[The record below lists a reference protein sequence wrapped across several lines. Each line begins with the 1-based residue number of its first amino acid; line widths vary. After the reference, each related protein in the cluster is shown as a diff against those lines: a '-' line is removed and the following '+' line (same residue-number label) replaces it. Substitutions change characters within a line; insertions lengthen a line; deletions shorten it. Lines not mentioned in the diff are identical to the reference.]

1 MARKLSVDLELNA
14 KGYTQGINEA
24 KNATAQYTNATVDL
38 KKETEDY
45 LSQFGSLRKQLRSA
59 KEEAFNL
66 AVQFSQL
73 SKTEKDSEIGQQ
85 LAGELQFA
93 IEKAAELED
102 VMSDTNDA
110 IRKAASDTAGLD
122 AFKESLEVGKDLAT
136 AYIGVLGKVTGSEE
150 ALKNVLSSLAI
161 VQGSFNAVIKTTNML
176 QKNSATMIALQ
187 RAGVLSLAQAEKI
200 SAAAANASTI
210 AYKGLGKAMKAIP
223 FIAIAGAILSIGK
236 VIIDYIIGANKA
248 AKESEKLNKE
258 LTGTKKIIN
267 DLSTVYNS
275 SYASSLG
282 KTLSLYKQ
290 LQTSYSKLST
300 QQEKSKWIKENTEK
314 FKELGVSITNVND
327 ADKILIKQSKDVI
340 QSFKLRAE
348 AAAEATRLQDLYVKR
363 IEAETKA
370 RANAGKNN
378 FKAGDKVQTGDVERY
393 GLQEGIDY
401 KQYKDKVGMFYTDA
415 GAMKA
420 MEASAAR
427 NIQKYTQDIDA
438 EINASAE
445 RLAATTEKLN
455 NVLTGSTNNNNN
467 TGGGS
472 STGTKTDITENI
484 LPKANKVNKQI
495 DDWFKAYDKKIA
507 TKTKEASE
515 MNYNVVG
522 PSINILSSPQQI
534 QGAENAIQQAL
545 QVDDIKF
552 DFSALP
558 ESMQEAADEAVQSL
572 NRLSEAMAIAGQ
584 KRAKF
589 LAAGD
594 TKGVK
599 EMDKQLAKLTEDYN
613 KQSKEVDKYTK
624 RSEQIDKLS
633 SAFGS
638 VGNKVGELG
647 GLFSQLGD
655 ATDDA
660 GVKAMGII
668 AEAVATMA
676 LSFARA
682 LKSCGSWYEWLVFG
696 VTGMTQLASMVSQ
709 IKQLTAGGYAEGG
722 IIPGN
727 SFAGDKVMAMVN
739 SGEMILNTHQQKN
752 LFDMLNGITGT
763 GIASSKIELTGKIRG
778 KDLLLVQKNYNTIG
792 SKSGQSI
799 KIN

>member
-45 LSQFGSLRKQLRSA
+45 LSQFGSLRKQLRGA
-59 KEEAFNL
+59 KQEAFNL
-66 AVQFSQL
+66 AAQFSQL
-73 SKTEKDSEIGQQ
+73 SKVEKESEIGQQ

-102 VMSDTNDA
+102 VMSDTQDA
-110 IRKAASDTAGLD
+110 IRNAASDTAGLD
-122 AFKESLEVGKDLAT
+122 AFKESLEVGKDMAT
-136 AYIGVLGKVTGSEE
+136 AYIGVLAKMTGNEE
-150 ALKNVLSSLAI
+150 ALKNALSSLAI
-161 VQGSFNAVIKTTNML
+161 VQGGFNAVIKVTNML

-223 FIAIAGAILSIGK
+223 FIAIAAAVLAIGK
-236 VIIDYIIGANKA
+236 AIVDYATGANKA
-248 AKESEKLNKE
+248 TKEAEKLNKE

-275 SYASSLG
+275 NYASSLG

-340 QSFKLRAE
+340 QAFKLRAE

-455 NVLTGSTNNNNN
+455 NVLTGSTN
-467 TGGGS
+467 TDKGGGS
-472 STGTKTDITENI
+472 KAESKTDIDIDI

-495 DDWFKAYDKKIA
+495 DDWFKDFDKKIA
-507 TKTKEASE
+507 AKTKESAE
-515 MNYNVVG
+515 MNKGVA
-522 PSINILSSPQQI
+522 NIDFITSPQQI
-534 QGAENAIQQAL
+534 QGTENAIQQAL
-545 QVDDIKF
+545 QVDDIEF

-558 ESMQEAADEAVQSL
+558 EAMQEAADEAVQSL
-572 NRLSEAMAIAGQ
+572 DRLAEAMAIAGQ
-584 KRAKF
+584 QRAKF

-594 TKGVK
+594 TKGVE
-599 EMDKQLAKLTEDYN
+599 EMDKQLSKLTEDYN
-613 KQSKEVDKYTK
+613 KQSEEVDKYAT
-624 RSEQIDKLS
+624 RSEEVKNLS
-633 SAFGS
+633 ESFQS
-638 VGNKVGELG
+638 VGDSVGALG
-647 GLFSQLGD
+647 GLFSALGD

-660 GVKAMGII
+660 GMKTMGII
-668 AEAVATMA
+668 AETLATMA
-676 LSFARA
+676 LSFAKA
-682 LKSCGSWYEWLVFG
+682 LKSCTTWYEWVAFG
-696 VTGMTQLASMVSQ
+696 ITGMTQLVSMVSQ

-722 IIPGN
+722 IVPGN

-763 GIASSKIELTGKIRG
+763 GISSSKIELTGKIRG

>member
-45 LSQFGSLRKQLRSA
+45 ISQFGSLRKQLRGA
-59 KEEAFNL
+59 KQEAFNL
-66 AVQFSQL
+66 AAQFSQL
-73 SKTEKDSEIGQQ
+73 SKTEKDSELGQQ

-102 VMSDTNDA
+102 VMSDTQDA
-110 IRKAASDTAGLD
+110 IRNAASDTAGLD
-122 AFKESLEVGKDLAT
+122 AFKESLDVGKDLAT
-136 AYIGVLGKVTGSEE
+136 AYIGVLAKMTGSEE
-150 ALKNVLSSLAI
+150 ALKNALSSLAI
-161 VQGSFNAVIKTTNML
+161 VQGSFNAVIKATNML

-187 RAGVLSLAQAEKI
+187 RAGVLSLAQAEKV
-200 SAAAANASTI
+200 SAAAANASNI

-223 FIAIAGAILSIGK
+223 FIAIAATVLAIGK
-236 VIIDYIIGANKA
+236 AIVDYATGANKA
-248 AKESEKLNKE
+248 TKEAEKLNKE

-267 DLSTVYNS
+267 DLSTAYNS
-275 SYASSLG
+275 NYASSLG

-290 LQTSYSKLST
+290 LQTSYSKLSN

-340 QSFKLRAE
+340 QAFKLRAE

-370 RANAGKNN
+370 RANASKNN

-455 NVLTGSTNNNNN
+455 NVLTGSTNTN
-467 TGGGS
+467 TGRGS
-472 STGTKTDITENI
+472 STVTKKDITENI

-507 TKTKEASE
+507 AKTKEASE

-522 PSINILSSPQQI
+522 PSINILNSPQQI
-534 QGAENAIQQAL
+534 QGTENAIQQAL
-545 QVDDIKF
+545 QVDDVEY

-558 ESMQEAADEAVQSL
+558 EAMQEAADEAIQSL
-572 NRLSEAMAIAGQ
+572 DRLAEAMAIAGQ
-584 KRAKF
+584 QRAKF

-594 TKGVK
+594 TKGVE
-599 EMDKQLAKLTEDYN
+599 EMDKQLETLTEDYN
-613 KQSKEVDKYTK
+613 KQSEEVDKYSK
-624 RSEQIDKLS
+624 RSEKIGKLT
-633 SAFGS
+633 SAFGD

-647 GLFSQLGD
+647 SLFSQLGD

-660 GVKAMGII
+660 GVKTMSII
-668 AEAVATMA
+668 AQAVATMA
-676 LSFARA
+676 LSFANA
-682 LKSCGSWYEWLVFG
+682 LKNCGSWYEWLVFG
-696 VTGMTQLASMVSQ
+696 VTGMVQLASMVSQ

-752 LFDMLNGITGT
+752 LFDMLNGITGSAIT
-763 GIASSKIELTGKIRG
+763 STKFEFEGRIRG
-778 KDLLLVQKNYNTIG
+778 KDMLLTQKHYNSIAA
-792 SKSGQSI
+792 KSGQSI

>member
-45 LSQFGSLRKQLRSA
+45 LSQFGSLRKQLRGA
-59 KEEAFNL
+59 KQEAFNL
-66 AVQFSQL
+66 AAQFSQL
-73 SKTEKDSEIGQQ
+73 SAAEKDSELGQQ

-110 IRKAASDTAGLD
+110 IRNAASDTAGLD
-122 AFKESLEVGKDLAT
+122 AFRESLDVGKDLAT
-136 AYIGVLGKVTGSEE
+136 AYIGVLAKMTGSEE
-150 ALKNVLSSLAI
+150 ALKNALSSLAI
-161 VQGSFNAVIKTTNML
+161 VQGSFNALTKATNML

-187 RAGVLSLAQAEKI
+187 RAGVLSLAQAEKV

-236 VIIDYIIGANKA
+236 VIVDYATGANKA
-248 AKESEKLNKE
+248 TKEAEKLNKE

-267 DLSTVYNS
+267 DLSTAYNS
-275 SYASSLG
+275 NYASSLG

-290 LQTSYSKLST
+290 LQTSYSKLTT

-340 QSFKLRAE
+340 QAFKLRAE

-370 RANAGKNN
+370 RANASKNN

-401 KQYKDKVGMFYTDA
+401 TQYKDKIGMFYTDA

-455 NVLTGSTNNNNN
+455 NVLTGSTNNN
-467 TGGGS
+467 TGVGS
-472 STGTKTDITENI
+472 KTKSKTDIDI

-507 TKTKEASE
+507 AKTKESSE

-522 PSINILSSPQQI
+522 PSINILNSPQDI
-534 QGAENAIQQAL
+534 QSTENAIQQAL
-545 QVDDIKF
+545 QVDDIEF

-558 ESMQEAADEAVQSL
+558 EAMQKAADEAAQKL
-572 NRLSEAMAIAGQ
+572 DRLSEAMAIAGQ
-584 KRAKF
+584 QRAKF

-594 TKGVK
+594 TKGVE
-599 EMDKQLAKLTEDYN
+599 EMDKQLKKLTEDYN
-613 KQSKEVDKYTK
+613 EQSEKVDEYAK
-624 RSEQIDKLS
+624 RSEKIGKFTD
-633 SAFGS
+633 AFGS
-638 VGNKVGELG
+638 VGDKVGQLG
-647 GLFSQLGD
+647 SLFSQLGD

-660 GVKAMGII
+660 GIKAMGII

-676 LSFARA
+676 LSFAKA
-682 LKSCGSWYEWLVFG
+682 LKSCGSWYEWLIFG

-722 IIPGN
+722 IVPGN
-727 SFAGDKVMAMVN
+727 SFNGDKVMAMVN

-763 GIASSKIELTGKIRG
+763 GIASSKIELTGRIRG
-778 KDLLLVQKNYNTIG
+778 KDLLLAQKNYNTIG
-792 SKSGQSI
+792 AKSGQSI

>member
-45 LSQFGSLRKQLRSA
+45 LSQFGSLRKQLRGA
-59 KEEAFNL
+59 KQEAFNL
-66 AVQFSQL
+66 AAQFSQL
-73 SKTEKDSEIGQQ
+73 SKTEKDSELGQQ

-102 VMSDTNDA
+102 VMSDTQDA
-110 IRKAASDTAGLD
+110 IRNAASDTAGLD

-136 AYIGVLGKVTGSEE
+136 AYIGVLAKMTGNEE
-150 ALKNVLSSLAI
+150 ALKNALSSLAI

-200 SAAAANASTI
+200 SAAAANASSI

-223 FIAIAGAILSIGK
+223 FIAIAATVLAIGK
-236 VIIDYIIGANKA
+236 AIVDYATGANKA
-248 AKESEKLNKE
+248 TKEAEKLNKE

-267 DLSTVYNS
+267 DLSTAYNS
-275 SYASSLG
+275 NYASSLG

-340 QSFKLRAE
+340 QAFKLRAE

-370 RANAGKNN
+370 RANASKNN

-455 NVLTGSTNNNNN
+455 NVLTGSTNTNA
-467 TGGGS
+467 GGKS
-472 STGTKTDITENI
+472 SGTKKDITENI

-522 PSINILSSPQQI
+522 PSINILNSPQQI
-534 QGAENAIQQAL
+534 QGTENAIQQAL

-558 ESMQEAADEAVQSL
+558 EAMQEAADEAVQSL
-572 NRLSEAMAIAGQ
+572 DRLAEAMAIAGQ
-584 KRAKF
+584 QRAKF

-594 TKGVK
+594 TKGVE
-599 EMDKQLAKLTEDYN
+599 EMDKQLETLTEDYN
-613 KQSKEVDKYTK
+613 KQSEEVDKYVK
-624 RSEQIDKLS
+624 RSEEVKNLS
-633 SAFGS
+633 DSFQS
-638 VGNKVGELG
+638 VGDSVGALG
-647 GLFSQLGD
+647 GLFSALGD

-660 GVKAMGII
+660 GMKTMGII
-668 AEAVATMA
+668 AETLATMA
-676 LSFARA
+676 LSFAKA
-682 LKSCGSWYEWLVFG
+682 LKSCTTWYEWVAFG
-696 VTGMTQLASMVSQ
+696 ITGMTQLVSMVSQ

-722 IIPGN
+722 IVPGN
-727 SFAGDKVMAMVN
+727 NFAGDKVMAMVN

-752 LFDMLNGITGT
+752 LFDMLNGITGA
-763 GIASSKIELTGKIRG
+763 GISSSKVELTGKIRG

-792 SKSGQSI
+792 AKSGQSI

>member
-45 LSQFGSLRKQLRSA
+45 LSQFGSLRKQLRA
-59 KEEAFNL
+59 AETEAFNL

-93 IEKAAELED
+93 IEKAAELKD
-102 VMSDTNDA
+102 VMSDTRDA
-110 IRKAASDTAGLD
+110 IRNAASDTAGLD

-136 AYIGVLGKVTGSEE
+136 AYIGVLAKMTGNEE
-150 ALKNVLSSLAI
+150 ALKNALSSLAI

-187 RAGVLSLAQAEKI
+187 RAGVLSLAQAEKV

-223 FIAIAGAILSIGK
+223 FIAIAAAVLAIGK
-236 VIIDYIIGANKA
+236 AIVDYATGANKA
-248 AKESEKLNKE
+248 TKEAEKLNKE

-267 DLSTVYNS
+267 DLSTAYNS
-275 SYASSLG
+275 NYASSLG

-290 LQTSYSKLST
+290 LQTSYSKLSN
-300 QQEKSKWIKENTEK
+300 QQEKSKWIKENTAK

-340 QSFKLRAE
+340 QAFKLRAE

-370 RANAGKNN
+370 RANASKNN

-455 NVLTGSTNNNNN
+455 NVLTGTETNNKGIELK
-467 TGGGS
+467 TES
-472 STGTKTDITENI
+472 KTDITENI

-495 DDWFKAYDKKIA
+495 DDWFKAYDKKIEA
-507 TKTKEASE
+507 KTKEASE

-522 PSINILSSPQQI
+522 PSINILNSPQDI
-534 QGAENAIQQAL
+534 QGTENAIQQAL
-545 QVDDIKF
+545 QVDDVKF

-558 ESMQEAADEAVQSL
+558 EAMQEAADEAVQSL
-572 NRLSEAMAIAGQ
+572 DRLAEAMAIAGQ
-584 KRAKF
+584 QRAKF

-599 EMDKQLAKLTEDYN
+599 EMDKQLETLTEDYN
-613 KQSKEVDKYTK
+613 KQSEEVDNYAK
-624 RSEQIDKLS
+624 RSEKIGKLT

-647 GLFSQLGD
+647 SLFSQLGD

-660 GVKAMGII
+660 GVKTMGII

-676 LSFARA
+676 LSFANA
-682 LKSCGSWYEWLVFG
+682 LKSCGSWYEWVVFG
-696 VTGMTQLASMVSQ
+696 VTGMVQLASMVSQ

-763 GIASSKIELTGKIRG
+763 GISSSKIELTGKIRG

>member
-45 LSQFGSLRKQLRSA
+45 LSQFGSLRKQLRGA
-59 KEEAFNL
+59 KQEAFNL

-102 VMSDTNDA
+102 VMSDTQDA
-110 IRKAASDTAGLD
+110 IRNAASDTAGLD

-136 AYIGVLGKVTGSEE
+136 AYIGVLGKLTGSEE
-150 ALKNVLSSLAI
+150 ALKNALSSLAI
-161 VQGSFNAVIKTTNML
+161 VQGSFNAVIKTTSML

-236 VIIDYIIGANKA
+236 VIIDYVIGANKA
-248 AKESEKLNKE
+248 TKESEKLNKE

-290 LQTSYSKLST
+290 LQTSYSKLSN

-370 RANAGKNN
+370 RANASKNN

-455 NVLTGSTNNNNN
+455 NVLTGSTNTN

-472 STGTKTDITENI
+472 STGSKTDITENI

-495 DDWFKAYDKKIA
+495 DDWFKAYDKKIEA
-507 TKTKEASE
+507 KTKEASQ

-522 PSINILSSPQQI
+522 PSINFLTSQQDI
-534 QGAENAIQQAL
+534 QSTENAIQQAL
-545 QVDDIKF
+545 QVDDIEF
-552 DFSALP
+552 DFSSLP
-558 ESMQEAADEAVQSL
+558 EAMQEAADEAVQSL
-572 NRLSEAMAIAGQ
+572 DRLSEAMAIAGQ
-584 KRAKF
+584 QRAKF

-594 TKGVK
+594 TKGVE
-599 EMDKQLAKLTEDYN
+599 EMDKQLETLTEDYN
-613 KQSKEVDKYTK
+613 KQSEEVGKYVK
-624 RSEQIDKLS
+624 RSEEVKNLS
-633 SAFGS
+633 DSFQS
-638 VGNKVGELG
+638 VGDSVGALG
-647 GLFSQLGD
+647 GLFSALGD

-660 GVKAMGII
+660 GMKTMGII
-668 AEAVATMA
+668 AETLATMA
-676 LSFARA
+676 LSFAKA
-682 LKSCGSWYEWLVFG
+682 LKSCTTWYEWVAFG
-696 VTGMTQLASMVSQ
+696 ITGMTQLVSMVSQ

-722 IIPGN
+722 IVPGN

-763 GIASSKIELTGKIRG
+763 GISSSKIELTGKIRG

>member
-45 LSQFGSLRKQLRSA
+45 LSQFGSLRKQLRGA
-59 KEEAFNL
+59 KQEAYNL

-73 SKTEKDSEIGQQ
+73 SASEKDSEIGQQ
-85 LAGELQFA
+85 IAGELQFA

-102 VMSDTNDA
+102 VMLDTNDA
-110 IRKAASDTAGLD
+110 IKNAASDTAGLD
-122 AFKESLEVGKDLAT
+122 AFKESLDVGKELAT
-136 AYIGVLGKVTGSEE
+136 AYIGVLGKLTGSEE
-150 ALKNVLSSLAI
+150 ALKNAVSSLAI
-161 VQGSFNAVIKTTNML
+161 VQGSFNAVIKITNML

-187 RAGVLSLAQAEKI
+187 RAGVLSLAQAEKV

-210 AYKGLGKAMKAIP
+210 AYKGLGKAMKSIP
-223 FIAIAGAILSIGK
+223 FIAIAAAVLAIGK
-236 VIIDYIIGANKA
+236 AIVDYATGANKA
-248 AKESEKLNKE
+248 TKEAEKLNKE

-267 DLSTVYNS
+267 DLSTAYNS
-275 SYASSLG
+275 NYASSLG

-290 LQTSYSKLST
+290 LQTSYSKLTT
-300 QQEKSKWIKENTEK
+300 QQEKSKWIKENTKK
-314 FKELGVSITNVND
+314 FNELGVSITNVND

-340 QSFKLRAE
+340 QAFKLRAE

-370 RANAGKNN
+370 RANASKNN

-420 MEASAAR
+420 MEVSAAR

-445 RLAATTEKLN
+445 RLASTTEKLN
-455 NVLTGSTNNNNN
+455 NVLTGTTN
-467 TGGGS
+467 TDKGGGS
-472 STGTKTDITENI
+472 SNTSKTDITENF

-495 DDWFKAYDKKIA
+495 DDWFKAYDKKIEA
-507 TKTKEASE
+507 KTKESSE

-522 PSINILSSPQQI
+522 PSINILNSPQQI

-545 QVDDIKF
+545 QVDDIEF

-558 ESMQEAADEAVQSL
+558 EAMQEAAEEAAQKL
-572 NRLSEAMAIAGQ
+572 DRLSEAMAIAGQ
-584 KRAKF
+584 QRAKF

-594 TKGVK
+594 TKGV
-599 EMDKQLAKLTEDYN
+599 EAMDKQLQTLTEDYTE
-613 KQSKEVDKYTK
+613 QSKKVDEYSK
-624 RSEQIDKLS
+624 RSEKIGKLT
-633 SAFGS
+633 SAFSS

-647 GLFSQLGD
+647 SLFSQLGD

-660 GVKAMGII
+660 GIKTMGII
-668 AEAVATMA
+668 AQAVATMA
-676 LSFARA
+676 LSFAKA
-682 LKSCGSWYEWLVFG
+682 LDSCGSWYEWLVFG
-696 VTGMTQLASMVSQ
+696 VTGMVQLASMVSQ

-763 GIASSKIELTGKIRG
+763 GIAASKIELTGRIRG
-778 KDLLLVQKNYNTIG
+778 KDLLLAQKNYNTIG
-792 SKSGQSI
+792 AKSGQSI
-799 KIN
+799 KIS

>member
-45 LSQFGSLRKQLRSA
+45 LSQFGSLRKQFRSA
-59 KEEAFNL
+59 KQEAYNL

-73 SKTEKDSEIGQQ
+73 SKTEKDSELGQQ

-110 IRKAASDTAGLD
+110 IRNAASDTAGLD
-122 AFKESLEVGKDLAT
+122 AFKESLDVGKDIAT
-136 AYIGVLGKVTGSEE
+136 AYIGVLAKMTGNED
-150 ALKNVLSSLAI
+150 ALKSAVSSLAI
-161 VQGSFNAVIKTTNML
+161 VQGGFNAVIKTTNML

-187 RAGVLSLAQAEKI
+187 RAGVLSLAQAHKVSE
-200 SAAAANASTI
+200 AAAKASTI
-210 AYKGLGKAMKAIP
+210 AMKGLGAAMKTVPYLALAAGIAALGV
-223 FIAIAGAILSIGK
+223 AIAKYITKTDKASEAAKKLKKDMHDASVQGAKDAQSDITKLNLLYRATQNVNLKMNDRVKAVKEIQRLYPAYFGNLTQEQILAGKASDAYKKLRDDILACAQARAYEKKIGDLAEQN
-236 VIIDYIIGANKA
+236 IDLDDQIKKQEELVKLTKKQAEDAKSAENGQVYGTAGVNMSAMNASRAVSAYEKEKKKLEELNKQKAANIKQQEEYATAIDKLTPAVNRIGENNNKSGGSKTEA
-248 AKESEKLNKE
+248 KTDIDLLPKENKLDRQLDVWFKEFNKKISTKAKES
-258 LTGTKKIIN
+258 
-267 DLSTVYNS
+267 
-275 SYASSLG
+275 A
-282 KTLSLYKQ
+282 
-290 LQTSYSKLST
+290 
-300 QQEKSKWIKENTEK
+300 
-314 FKELGVSITNVND
+314 
-327 ADKILIKQSKDVI
+327 
-340 QSFKLRAE
+340 
-348 AAAEATRLQDLYVKR
+348 
-363 IEAETKA
+363 
-370 RANAGKNN
+370 
-378 FKAGDKVQTGDVERY
+378 
-393 GLQEGIDY
+393 
-401 KQYKDKVGMFYTDA
+401 
-415 GAMKA
+415 
-420 MEASAAR
+420 
-427 NIQKYTQDIDA
+427 
-438 EINASAE
+438 
-445 RLAATTEKLN
+445 
-455 NVLTGSTNNNNN
+455 
-467 TGGGS
+467 
-472 STGTKTDITENI
+472 
-484 LPKANKVNKQI
+484 
-495 DDWFKAYDKKIA
+495 
-507 TKTKEASE
+507 E
-515 MNYNVVG
+515 MNKGVA
-522 PSINILSSPQQI
+522 NIDILNSPQKI

-545 QVDDIKF
+545 QVDDIEF

-558 ESMQEAADEAVQSL
+558 EAMQEAAEKAAQKLD
-572 NRLSEAMAIAGQ
+572 RLSEAMAIAGQ
-584 KRAKF
+584 QRAKF
-589 LAAGD
+589 MAAGD
-594 TKGVK
+594 TKGVE
-599 EMDKQLAKLTEDYN
+599 EMDKQLSTLTEDYN
-613 KQSKEVDKYTK
+613 KQSEVVDNYAK
-624 RSEQIDKLS
+624 RSEKIGKLS

-647 GLFSQLGD
+647 SLFSQLGD

-676 LSFARA
+676 LSFAKA
-682 LKSCGSWYEWLVFG
+682 LKSCGSWYEWMVFG
-696 VTGMTQLASMVSQ
+696 ITGMTQLASMVSQ

-763 GIASSKIELTGKIRG
+763 GISSSKIELTGKIRG

>member
-45 LSQFGSLRKQLRSA
+45 LSQFGSLRKQLRGA
-59 KEEAFNL
+59 KAEALNL

-73 SKTEKDSEIGQQ
+73 SKTEKESEIGQQ
-85 LAGELQFA
+85 LADELQFA
-93 IEKAAELED
+93 IEKAAELQD
-102 VMSDTNDA
+102 VMSDTQDA
-110 IRKAASDTAGLD
+110 IKNAASDTAGLD

-150 ALKNVLSSLAI
+150 ALKNALSSLAI
-161 VQGSFNAVIKTTNML
+161 VQGTFNAVIKTTSML

-236 VIIDYIIGANKA
+236 VIIDYVIGANKA
-248 AKESEKLNKE
+248 TKESEKLNKE

-300 QQEKSKWIKENTEK
+300 QQEKSKWIKENTDK

-370 RANAGKNN
+370 RANASKNN

-445 RLAATTEKLN
+445 RLAETTEKLN
-455 NVLTGSTNNNNN
+455 NVLTGSTNNN
-467 TGGGS
+467 TGGRS

-495 DDWFKAYDKKIA
+495 DDWFKAYDKKIS

-522 PSINILSSPQQI
+522 PSINILNSPQDI

-545 QVDDIKF
+545 QVDDIEF

-558 ESMQEAADEAVQSL
+558 EAMQEAADEAVQSL
-572 NRLSEAMAIAGQ
+572 DRLSEAMAIAGQ
-584 KRAKF
+584 QRAKF

-594 TKGVK
+594 TKGVE
-599 EMDKQLAKLTEDYN
+599 EMDKQLATLTEDYN
-613 KQSKEVDKYTK
+613 KQSEEVGKYVK
-624 RSEQIDKLS
+624 RSEEVKNLS
-633 SAFGS
+633 DSFQS
-638 VGNKVGELG
+638 VGDSVGALG
-647 GLFSQLGD
+647 GLFSALGD

-660 GVKAMGII
+660 GMKTMGII
-668 AEAVATMA
+668 AETLATMA
-676 LSFARA
+676 LSFAKA
-682 LKSCGSWYEWLVFG
+682 LKSCTTWYEWVAFG
-696 VTGMTQLASMVSQ
+696 ITGMTQLVSMVSQ

-722 IIPGN
+722 IVPGN

-763 GIASSKIELTGKIRG
+763 GISSSKIELTGKIRG

>member
-45 LSQFGSLRKQLRSA
+45 LSQFGSLRKQLRGA
-59 KEEAFNL
+59 KAEALNL

-73 SKTEKDSEIGQQ
+73 SKTEKESEIGQQ
-85 LAGELQFA
+85 MADELQFA
-93 IEKAAELED
+93 IEKAAELQD

-110 IRKAASDTAGLD
+110 IKNAASDTAGLD
-122 AFKESLEVGKDLAT
+122 AFKESLEVGKDMAT
-136 AYIGVLGKVTGSEE
+136 AYIGVLAKMTGNEE
-150 ALKNVLSSLAI
+150 ALKNALSSLAI

-200 SAAAANASTI
+200 SAAAANASTY

-223 FIAIAGAILSIGK
+223 FIAIAAAVLAIGK
-236 VIIDYIIGANKA
+236 AIVDYATGANKA
-248 AKESEKLNKE
+248 TKEAEKLNKE

-267 DLSTVYNS
+267 DLSNTYNS
-275 SYASSLG
+275 NYASSLG

-290 LQTSYSKLST
+290 LQTSYSKLSN
-300 QQEKSKWIKENTEK
+300 QQEKSKWIKENTDK

-340 QSFKLRAE
+340 QAFKLRAE

-370 RANAGKNN
+370 RANASKNN

-401 KQYKDKVGMFYTDA
+401 TQYKDKVGMFYTDA

-455 NVLTGSTNNNNN
+455 NVLTGSTNTN

-472 STGTKTDITENI
+472 KTESKTDITENI
-484 LPKANKVNKQI
+484 FPKANKVNKQI

-507 TKTKEASE
+507 AKTKEASE

-522 PSINILSSPQQI
+522 PSINILNSPQDI
-534 QGAENAIQQAL
+534 QGTENAIQQAL
-545 QVDDIKF
+545 QVDDIEF

-558 ESMQEAADEAVQSL
+558 EAMQEAADEAVQSL
-572 NRLSEAMAIAGQ
+572 DRLTEAMAIAGQ
-584 KRAKF
+584 QRAKF
-589 LAAGD
+589 MAAGD
-594 TKGVK
+594 TKGVE
-599 EMDKQLAKLTEDYN
+599 EMDKQLATLTEDYN
-613 KQSKEVDKYTK
+613 KQSEEVGKYVK
-624 RSEQIDKLS
+624 RSEEVKNLS
-633 SAFGS
+633 DSFQS
-638 VGNKVGELG
+638 VGDSVGALG
-647 GLFSQLGD
+647 GLFSALGD

-660 GVKAMGII
+660 GMKTMGII
-668 AEAVATMA
+668 AETLATMA
-676 LSFARA
+676 LSFAKA
-682 LKSCGSWYEWLVFG
+682 LKSCTTWYEWVAFG
-696 VTGMTQLASMVSQ
+696 ITGMTQLVSMVSQ

-739 SGEMILNTHQQKN
+739 SGEMVLNTHQQKN

-763 GIASSKIELTGKIRG
+763 GISSSKIELTGKIRG

-792 SKSGQSI
+792 AKSGQSI

>member
-45 LSQFGSLRKQLRSA
+45 LSQFGSLRKQLRGA
-59 KEEAFNL
+59 KQEAFNL
-66 AVQFSQL
+66 AAQFAQL

-102 VMSDTNDA
+102 VMSDTQDA
-110 IRKAASDTAGLD
+110 IRNAASDTAGLD

-136 AYIGVLGKVTGSEE
+136 AYIGVLGKLTGSEE
-150 ALKNVLSSLAI
+150 ALKNALSSLAI
-161 VQGSFNAVIKTTNML
+161 VQGSFNAVIKTTSML

-236 VIIDYIIGANKA
+236 VIIDYVIGANKA

-267 DLSTVYNS
+267 DLSTAYNS
-275 SYASSLG
+275 NYASSLG

-290 LQTSYSKLST
+290 LQTSYSKLSN

-370 RANAGKNN
+370 RANASKNN

-401 KQYKDKVGMFYTDA
+401 KQYNDKVGMFYTDA

-455 NVLTGSTNNNNN
+455 NVLTGSTNNN

-472 STGTKTDITENI
+472 STGSKTDITENI

-522 PSINILSSPQQI
+522 PSINILNSPQDI

-545 QVDDIKF
+545 QVDDIEF

-558 ESMQEAADEAVQSL
+558 EAMQEAADEAVQSL
-572 NRLSEAMAIAGQ
+572 DRLSEAMAIAGQ
-584 KRAKF
+584 QRAKF

-594 TKGVK
+594 TKGVE
-599 EMDKQLAKLTEDYN
+599 EMDKQLETLTEDYN
-613 KQSKEVDKYTK
+613 KQSEEVGKYVK
-624 RSEQIDKLS
+624 RSEEVKNLS
-633 SAFGS
+633 DSFQS
-638 VGNKVGELG
+638 VGDSVGALG
-647 GLFSQLGD
+647 GLFSALGD

-660 GVKAMGII
+660 GMKTMGII
-668 AEAVATMA
+668 AETLATMA
-676 LSFARA
+676 LSFAKA
-682 LKSCGSWYEWLVFG
+682 LKSCTTWYEWVAFG
-696 VTGMTQLASMVSQ
+696 ITGMTQLVSMVSQ

-722 IIPGN
+722 IVPGN

-763 GIASSKIELTGKIRG
+763 GISSSKIELTGKIRG

>member
-45 LSQFGSLRKQLRSA
+45 LSQFGSLRKQLRGA
-59 KEEAFNL
+59 KQEAFNL
-66 AVQFSQL
+66 AAQFSQL
-73 SKTEKDSEIGQQ
+73 SAVEKDSELGQQ

-102 VMSDTNDA
+102 VMSDTQDA
-110 IRKAASDTAGLD
+110 IRNAASDTAGLD

-136 AYIGVLGKVTGSEE
+136 AYIGVLAKMTGNEE
-150 ALKNVLSSLAI
+150 ALKNALSSLAI

-223 FIAIAGAILSIGK
+223 FIAIAAAVLAIGK
-236 VIIDYIIGANKA
+236 VIVDYATGASKA
-248 AKESEKLNKE
+248 TKEAEKLNKE

-267 DLSTVYNS
+267 DLSTAYNS
-275 SYASSLG
+275 NYASSLG

-340 QSFKLRAE
+340 QAFKLRAE

-370 RANAGKNN
+370 RANASKNN

-401 KQYKDKVGMFYTDA
+401 TQYKDKVGMFYTDA

-455 NVLTGSTNNNNN
+455 NVLTGSTNNN

-472 STGTKTDITENI
+472 SGTKKDITENI

-507 TKTKEASE
+507 TKTKEVSE

-522 PSINILSSPQQI
+522 PSINFLTSPQQI
-534 QGAENAIQQAL
+534 QGTENAIQKAL

-558 ESMQEAADEAVQSL
+558 EAMQEAADEAVKSL
-572 NRLSEAMAIAGQ
+572 DRLAEAMAIAGQ
-584 KRAKF
+584 QRAKF

-594 TKGVK
+594 TKGVE

-613 KQSKEVDKYTK
+613 KQSEDVDKYAK
-624 RSEQIDKLS
+624 RSEKIGKLT
-633 SAFGS
+633 SAFGD

-647 GLFSQLGD
+647 SLFSQLGD

-660 GVKAMGII
+660 GVKTMGII
-668 AEAVATMA
+668 AQAVATMA
-676 LSFARA
+676 LSFANA
-682 LKSCGSWYEWLVFG
+682 LKNCGSWYEWLVFG
-696 VTGMTQLASMVSQ
+696 VTGMVQLASMVSQ

-763 GIASSKIELTGKIRG
+763 GITSSKIELTGKIRG

-792 SKSGQSI
+792 AKSGQSI

>member
-45 LSQFGSLRKQLRSA
+45 LSQFGSLRKQLRGA
-59 KEEAFNL
+59 KQEAFNL
-66 AVQFSQL
+66 AAQFAQL

-102 VMSDTNDA
+102 VMSDTQDA
-110 IRKAASDTAGLD
+110 IKNAASDTAGLD

-136 AYIGVLGKVTGSEE
+136 AYIGVLGKLTGSEE
-150 ALKNVLSSLAI
+150 ALKNALSSLAI
-161 VQGSFNAVIKTTNML
+161 VQGSFNAVIKTTSML

-236 VIIDYIIGANKA
+236 VIIDYVIGANKA

-267 DLSTVYNS
+267 DLSTAYNS

-300 QQEKSKWIKENTEK
+300 QQEKSKWIKENTQK

-370 RANAGKNN
+370 RANASKNN

-455 NVLTGSTNNNNN
+455 NVLTGSTNNN

-472 STGTKTDITENI
+472 SESKTDITENI

-522 PSINILSSPQQI
+522 PSINILNSPQDI

-545 QVDDIKF
+545 QVDDVKF

-558 ESMQEAADEAVQSL
+558 EAMQEAADEAVQSL
-572 NRLSEAMAIAGQ
+572 DRLSEAMAIAGQ
-584 KRAKF
+584 QRAKF

-594 TKGVK
+594 TKGVE

-613 KQSKEVDKYTK
+613 KQSKEVDKYSK
-624 RSEQIDKLS
+624 SSEKIGKLT

-647 GLFSQLGD
+647 SLFSQLGD

-660 GVKAMGII
+660 GVKTMGII
-668 AEAVATMA
+668 AQAVATMA
-676 LSFARA
+676 LSFANA
-682 LKSCGSWYEWLVFG
+682 LKNCGSWYEWLVFG
-696 VTGMTQLASMVSQ
+696 VTGMVQLASMVSQ
-709 IKQLTAGGYAEGG
+709 IKQLTAGGYAECG

-727 SFAGDKVMAMVN
+727 SVQGDKVMAMVN

-752 LFDMLNGITGT
+752 LFDMLNSITGT
-763 GIASSKIELTGKIRG
+763 GIAATNIELTGKIRG

>member
-45 LSQFGSLRKQLRSA
+45 LSQFGSLRKQLRGA
-59 KEEAFNL
+59 KQEAFNL
-66 AVQFSQL
+66 AAQFSQL
-73 SKTEKDSEIGQQ
+73 SKVEKESEIGQQ

-102 VMSDTNDA
+102 VMSDTQDA
-110 IRKAASDTAGLD
+110 IRNAASDTAGLD
-122 AFKESLEVGKDLAT
+122 AFRESLDVGKDIAT
-136 AYIGVLGKVTGSEE
+136 AYIGVLAKMTGSEE
-150 ALKNVLSSLAI
+150 ALKNALSSLAI
-161 VQGSFNAVIKTTNML
+161 VQGSFNALTKATNML

-187 RAGVLSLAQAEKI
+187 RAGVLSLAQAEKV

-223 FIAIAGAILSIGK
+223 FIAIAATVLAIGK
-236 VIIDYIIGANKA
+236 AIVDYATGANKA
-248 AKESEKLNKE
+248 TKEAEKLNKE

-267 DLSTVYNS
+267 DLSTAYNS
-275 SYASSLG
+275 NYASSLG

-340 QSFKLRAE
+340 QAFKLRAE

-370 RANAGKNN
+370 RANASKNN
-378 FKAGDKVQTGDVERY
+378 FKAGDKVQQGDVERY

-401 KQYKDKVGMFYTDA
+401 TQYNDKVGMFYTDA

-455 NVLTGSTNNNNN
+455 NVLTGSTNNN

-472 STGTKTDITENI
+472 SGTKKDITENI

-507 TKTKEASE
+507 AKTKETSE

-522 PSINILSSPQQI
+522 PSINILNSPQDI
-534 QGAENAIQQAL
+534 QGTENAIQQAL

-558 ESMQEAADEAVQSL
+558 EAMQEAADEAVQSL
-572 NRLSEAMAIAGQ
+572 DRLAEAMAIAGQ
-584 KRAKF
+584 QRAKF
-589 LAAGD
+589 MAAGD
-594 TKGVK
+594 TKGVE
-599 EMDKQLAKLTEDYN
+599 EMDKQLATLTEDYN
-613 KQSKEVDKYTK
+613 KQSEEVDNYAK
-624 RSEQIDKLS
+624 RSEKIGKLT
-633 SAFGS
+633 SAFGD

-647 GLFSQLGD
+647 SLFSQLGD

-660 GVKAMGII
+660 GVKTMSII
-668 AEAVATMA
+668 AQAVATMA
-676 LSFARA
+676 LSFANA
-682 LKSCGSWYEWLVFG
+682 LKNCGSWYEWLVFG
-696 VTGMTQLASMVSQ
+696 VTGMVQLASMVSQ

-763 GIASSKIELTGKIRG
+763 GISSSKVELTGKIRG

-792 SKSGQSI
+792 AKSGQSI

>member
-45 LSQFGSLRKQLRSA
+45 LSQFGSLRKQLRGA
-59 KEEAFNL
+59 KQEAFNL

-102 VMSDTNDA
+102 VMSDTQDA
-110 IRKAASDTAGLD
+110 IRNAASDTAGLD

-136 AYIGVLGKVTGSEE
+136 AYIGVLAKMTGNEE
-150 ALKNVLSSLAI
+150 ALKNALSSLAI

-187 RAGVLSLAQAEKI
+187 RAGVLSLAQAEKV
-200 SAAAANASTI
+200 SAVAANASTI
-210 AYKGLGKAMKAIP
+210 AYKGLGKAMKAVP
-223 FIAIAGAILSIGK
+223 FIAIAATVLAIGK
-236 VIIDYIIGANKA
+236 AIVDYATGANKA
-248 AKESEKLNKE
+248 TKEAEKLNKE

-267 DLSTVYNS
+267 DLSTAYNS
-275 SYASSLG
+275 NYASSLG

-300 QQEKSKWIKENTEK
+300 QQEKSKWIKENTQK

-340 QSFKLRAE
+340 QAFKLRAE

-370 RANAGKNN
+370 RANASKNN

-401 KQYKDKVGMFYTDA
+401 TQYKDKVGMFYTDA

-455 NVLTGSTNNNNN
+455 NVLTGSTNNN

-472 STGTKTDITENI
+472 SRTKTDITENI
-484 LPKANKVNKQI
+484 LPKDNKVNKQI

-507 TKTKEASE
+507 AKTKEASE

-522 PSINILSSPQQI
+522 PSINILNSQQDI
-534 QGAENAIQQAL
+534 QGTENAIQQAL
-545 QVDDIKF
+545 QVDDIEF

-558 ESMQEAADEAVQSL
+558 EAMQEAADEAVQSL
-572 NRLSEAMAIAGQ
+572 DRLAEAMAIAGQ
-584 KRAKF
+584 QRAKF

-594 TKGVK
+594 TKGVE
-599 EMDKQLAKLTEDYN
+599 EMDKQLETLTEDYN
-613 KQSKEVDKYTK
+613 KQSEEVGKYVK
-624 RSEQIDKLS
+624 RSEEVKNLS
-633 SAFGS
+633 DSFQS
-638 VGNKVGELG
+638 VGDSVGALG
-647 GLFSQLGD
+647 GLFSALGD

-660 GVKAMGII
+660 GMKTMGII
-668 AEAVATMA
+668 AETLATMA
-676 LSFARA
+676 LSFAKA
-682 LKSCGSWYEWLVFG
+682 LKSCTTWYEWVAFG
-696 VTGMTQLASMVSQ
+696 ITGMTQLVSMVSQ

-722 IIPGN
+722 IVPGN

-763 GIASSKIELTGKIRG
+763 GISSSKIELTGKIRG

>member
-1 MARKLSVDLELNA
+1 MAKKLSVDLELNA

-45 LSQFGSLRKQLRSA
+45 LSQFGSLRKQLRGA
-59 KEEAFNL
+59 KQEAFNL
-66 AVQFSQL
+66 AAQFSQL
-73 SKTEKDSEIGQQ
+73 SKTEKDSELGQQ

-110 IRKAASDTAGLD
+110 IRNAASDTAGLD

-136 AYIGVLGKVTGSEE
+136 AYIGVLAKMTGNEE
-150 ALKNVLSSLAI
+150 ALKNALSSLAI

-236 VIIDYIIGANKA
+236 VIIDYVIGANKA

-267 DLSTVYNS
+267 DLSTAYNS

-290 LQTSYSKLST
+290 LQTSYSKLSN
-300 QQEKSKWIKENTEK
+300 QQEKSKWIKENTAK

-340 QSFKLRAE
+340 QAFKLRAE

-370 RANAGKNN
+370 RANASKNN

-427 NIQKYTQDIDA
+427 NIQKYTQDIDV

-455 NVLTGSTNNNNN
+455 NVLTGTTNNN

-472 STGTKTDITENI
+472 SGSKTDITENI

-507 TKTKEASE
+507 AKTKEASE

-522 PSINILSSPQQI
+522 PSINILNSPQDV

-545 QVDDIKF
+545 QVDDIEF

-558 ESMQEAADEAVQSL
+558 EAMQEAADEAIQSL
-572 NRLSEAMAIAGQ
+572 DRLAEAMAIAGQ
-584 KRAKF
+584 QRAKF
-589 LAAGD
+589 MAAGD
-594 TKGVK
+594 TKGVE
-599 EMDKQLAKLTEDYN
+599 EMDKQLSTLTEDYN
-613 KQSKEVDKYTK
+613 KQSEVVDNYAK
-624 RSEQIDKLS
+624 RSENIGKLS

-660 GVKAMGII
+660 GVKVMGII

-676 LSFARA
+676 LSFAKA
-682 LKSCGSWYEWLVFG
+682 LKSCGSWYEWVAFG
-696 VTGMTQLASMVSQ
+696 ITGITQLVSMVSQ
-709 IKQLTAGGYAEGG
+709 VKQLTAGGYAEGG
-722 IIPGN
+722 IVPGN

-752 LFDMLNGITGT
+752 LFDMLNGITGSAIT
-763 GIASSKIELTGKIRG
+763 STKFEFEGRIRG
-778 KDLLLVQKNYNTIG
+778 KDLLLSQKNYNSIAA
-792 SKSGQSI
+792 KSGQSI

>member
-45 LSQFGSLRKQLRSA
+45 LSQFGSLRKQLRGA
-59 KEEAFNL
+59 KQEAFNL
-66 AVQFSQL
+66 AAQFSQL
-73 SKTEKDSEIGQQ
+73 SKVEKESEIGQQ

-102 VMSDTNDA
+102 VMSDTQDA
-110 IRKAASDTAGLD
+110 IRNAASDTAGLD
-122 AFKESLEVGKDLAT
+122 AFKESLEVGKDMAT
-136 AYIGVLGKVTGSEE
+136 AYIGVLAKMTGNEE
-150 ALKNVLSSLAI
+150 ALKNALSSLAI

-236 VIIDYIIGANKA
+236 VIIDYAVGANKA
-248 AKESEKLNKE
+248 TKEAEKLNKE

-267 DLSTVYNS
+267 DLSTSYNS
-275 SYASSLG
+275 NYASSLG

-340 QSFKLRAE
+340 QAFKLRAE

-370 RANAGKNN
+370 RANASKNN

-455 NVLTGSTNNNNN
+455 NVLTGSTNNN
-467 TGGGS
+467 TVGGS
-472 STGTKTDITENI
+472 SGTKTDIVENI

-534 QGAENAIQQAL
+534 QGAENAIQHAL
-545 QVDDIKF
+545 QVDDIEF

-558 ESMQEAADEAVQSL
+558 DAMQEAADEAVQSL
-572 NRLSEAMAIAGQ
+572 DRLTEAMAIAGQ

-763 GIASSKIELTGKIRG
+763 GIASSKVEITGKIRG

>member
-14 KGYTQGINEA
+14 KGYTQGINAA

-45 LSQFGSLRKQLRSA
+45 LSQFGSLRKQLRGA
-59 KEEAFNL
+59 KQEAFNL
-66 AVQFSQL
+66 AAQFSQL
-73 SKTEKDSEIGQQ
+73 SAVEKDSELGQQ

-102 VMSDTNDA
+102 VMSDTQDA
-110 IRKAASDTAGLD
+110 IRNAASDTAGLD

-136 AYIGVLGKVTGSEE
+136 AYIGVLAKMTGNEE
-150 ALKNVLSSLAI
+150 ALKNALSSLAI
-161 VQGSFNAVIKTTNML
+161 VQGSFNAVIKATNML

-187 RAGVLSLAQAEKI
+187 RAGVLSLAQAEKV
-200 SAAAANASTI
+200 SAAAANASSI
-210 AYKGLGKAMKAIP
+210 AYKGLGKAMKSIP
-223 FIAIAGAILSIGK
+223 FIAIAATVLAIGK
-236 VIIDYIIGANKA
+236 AIVDYATGANKA
-248 AKESEKLNKE
+248 TKEAEKLNKE

-267 DLSTVYNS
+267 DLSTAYNS
-275 SYASSLG
+275 NYASSLG

-340 QSFKLRAE
+340 QAFKLRAE

-370 RANAGKNN
+370 RANASKNN

-455 NVLTGSTNNNNN
+455 NVLTGSTNNN
-467 TGGGS
+467 TGGGA
-472 STGTKTDITENI
+472 KTESKIDIDI

-495 DDWFKAYDKKIA
+495 DDWFKAYDKKIEA
-507 TKTKEASE
+507 KTKEASE

-522 PSINILSSPQQI
+522 PSINILNSPQQI
-534 QGAENAIQQAL
+534 QGTENAIQQAL

-558 ESMQEAADEAVQSL
+558 EAMQEAADEAVQSL
-572 NRLSEAMAIAGQ
+572 DRLAEAMAIAGQ
-584 KRAKF
+584 QRAKF

-594 TKGVK
+594 TKGVE
-599 EMDKQLAKLTEDYN
+599 EMDKQLSKLTEDYN
-613 KQSKEVDKYTK
+613 KQSEEVEKYSK
-624 RSEQIDKLS
+624 RSEKIGKLT
-633 SAFGS
+633 SAFGD

-647 GLFSQLGD
+647 SLFSQLGD

-660 GVKAMGII
+660 GVKTMGII
-668 AEAVATMA
+668 AQAVATMA
-676 LSFARA
+676 LSFANA
-682 LKSCGSWYEWLVFG
+682 LKNCGSWYEWLVFG
-696 VTGMTQLASMVSQ
+696 VTGMVQLASMVSQ

-763 GIASSKIELTGKIRG
+763 GISSSKVELTGKIRG

-792 SKSGQSI
+792 AKSGQSI

>member
-45 LSQFGSLRKQLRSA
+45 LSQFGSLRKQLRGA
-59 KEEAFNL
+59 KQEAYNL
-66 AVQFSQL
+66 AAQFSQL

-110 IRKAASDTAGLD
+110 IRNAASDTAGLD
-122 AFKESLEVGKDLAT
+122 AFKESLDVGKDIAT
-136 AYIGVLGKVTGSEE
+136 AYIGVLAKMTGNEE
-150 ALKNVLSSLAI
+150 ALKSAVSSLAI

-176 QKNSATMIALQ
+176 QKNSSTMIALQ
-187 RAGVLSLAQAEKI
+187 RAGVLSLAQAHKVSE
-200 SAAAANASTI
+200 AATKASTI
-210 AYKGLGKAMKAIP
+210 AMKGLGAAMKTVPYLALAAGVAALGV
-223 FIAIAGAILSIGK
+223 AIAKYIAKTDKATESAKKLKKEMHDASVQGAKDAQSDIT
-236 VIIDYIIGANKA
+236 
-248 AKESEKLNKE
+248 KLNLLYRATQNVNLKMNDRVKAVKE
-258 LTGTKKIIN
+258 IQRLYPDYFGNLTQEQILAGKASDAYKKLRDDIIACAQARAYEKKISELAEQNIDLDDQIKKQEELVKLTKKQAEDAKSAEN
-267 DLSTVYNS
+267 GQVYGTAGVNMS
-275 SYASSLG
+275 AVNASRAVSAYEKEKKKLAELNKQKAENIKHQEEYANAIDKLTPAVNRIDENNNKGVVS
-282 KTLSLYKQ
+282 KT
-290 LQTSYSKLST
+290 
-300 QQEKSKWIKENTEK
+300 
-314 FKELGVSITNVND
+314 
-327 ADKILIKQSKDVI
+327 
-340 QSFKLRAE
+340 
-348 AAAEATRLQDLYVKR
+348 
-363 IEAETKA
+363 ETK
-370 RANAGKNN
+370 
-378 FKAGDKVQTGDVERY
+378 
-393 GLQEGIDY
+393 
-401 KQYKDKVGMFYTDA
+401 
-415 GAMKA
+415 
-420 MEASAAR
+420 S
-427 NIQKYTQDIDA
+427 DID
-438 EINASAE
+438 
-445 RLAATTEKLN
+445 
-455 NVLTGSTNNNNN
+455 
-467 TGGGS
+467 
-472 STGTKTDITENI
+472 I
-484 LPKANKVNKQI
+484 LPKGNKLDRQL
-495 DDWFKAYDKKIA
+495 DAWFKDFNKKIA
-507 TKTKEASE
+507 AKTKESSE
-515 MNYNVVG
+515 MNKGVVDM
-522 PSINILSSPQQI
+522 NFLTSPQQI
-534 QGAENAIQQAL
+534 QGTENAIQKAL
-545 QVDDIKF
+545 KVDDIKF

-558 ESMQEAADEAVQSL
+558 EAMQAAAEEAAKKLD
-572 NRLSEAMAIAGQ
+572 RLAEAMAIAGQ
-584 KRAKF
+584 QRAKF

>member
-45 LSQFGSLRKQLRSA
+45 LSQFGSLRTQLRGA
-59 KEEAFNL
+59 KKEAFNL

-73 SKTEKDSEIGQQ
+73 SKAEKDSELGQQ
-85 LAGELQFA
+85 MAGELQFA
-93 IEKAAELED
+93 IEKAAELQD
-102 VMSDTNDA
+102 VMSDTQDA
-110 IRKAASDTAGLD
+110 IRNAASDTAGLD

-136 AYIGVLGKVTGSEE
+136 AYIGVLAKMTGNEE
-150 ALKNVLSSLAI
+150 ALKNALSSLAI

-187 RAGVLSLAQAEKI
+187 RAGVLSLAQAERL
-200 SAAAANASTI
+200 SAAAARTSTI

-236 VIIDYIIGANKA
+236 VIIEYIVGANKA
-248 AKESEKLNKE
+248 AKETEKLNKE
-258 LTGTKKIIN
+258 LTGTKKLIN
-267 DLSTVYNS
+267 DISITYNS
-275 SYASSLG
+275 NYASSLG

-300 QQEKSKWIKENTEK
+300 QQEKSKWIKENTDK

-340 QSFKLRAE
+340 QAFKLRAE

-370 RANAGKNN
+370 RANASKNN

-455 NVLTGSTNNNNN
+455 NVLTGTENTN

-472 STGTKTDITENI
+472 SVTKNDITENI

-507 TKTKEASE
+507 AKTKEASE

-522 PSINILSSPQQI
+522 PSINILNSQQDI
-534 QGAENAIQQAL
+534 QGTENAIQQAL
-545 QVDDIKF
+545 QVDDIEF

-558 ESMQEAADEAVQSL
+558 EAMQEAADEAVQSL
-572 NRLSEAMAIAGQ
+572 DRLAEAMAIAGQ
-584 KRAKF
+584 QRAKF
-589 LAAGD
+589 MAAGD
-594 TKGVK
+594 TKGVE
-599 EMDKQLAKLTEDYN
+599 EMDKQLETLTEDYN
-613 KQSKEVDKYTK
+613 KQSEEVGKYVK
-624 RSEQIDKLS
+624 RSEEVKNLS
-633 SAFGS
+633 DSFQS
-638 VGNKVGELG
+638 VGDSVGALG
-647 GLFSQLGD
+647 GLFSALGD

-660 GVKAMGII
+660 GMKTMGII
-668 AEAVATMA
+668 AETLATMA
-676 LSFARA
+676 LSFAKA
-682 LKSCGSWYEWLVFG
+682 LKSCTTWYEWVAFG
-696 VTGMTQLASMVSQ
+696 ITGMTQLVSMVSQ

-722 IIPGN
+722 IVPGN
-727 SFAGDKVMAMVN
+727 NFAGDKVMAMVN

-763 GIASSKIELTGKIRG
+763 GISSSKIELTGKIRG

>member
-24 KNATAQYTNATVDL
+24 KDATAQYTNATVDL
-38 KKETEDY
+38 KKETADY
-45 LSQFGSLRKQLRSA
+45 LSQFGSLRKQLRGA
-59 KEEAFNL
+59 KAEAFNL
-66 AVQFSQL
+66 AAQFSQL

-110 IRKAASDTAGLD
+110 IRNAASDTAGLD

-136 AYIGVLGKVTGSEE
+136 AYIGVLAKMTGNEE
-150 ALKNVLSSLAI
+150 ALKNALSSLAI

-187 RAGVLSLAQAEKI
+187 RSGVLSLAQAERI
-200 SAAAANASTI
+200 SAAAARTSTI

-223 FIAIAGAILSIGK
+223 VIAIASAILTIGK
-236 VIIDYIIGANKA
+236 VIIEYIVGANKA
-248 AKESEKLNKE
+248 AKETEKLNKE
-258 LTGTKKIIN
+258 LTGTKKLIN
-267 DLSTVYNS
+267 DLSITYNS
-275 SYASSLG
+275 NYASSLG

-300 QQEKSKWIKENTEK
+300 QQEKSKWIKENTNK

-327 ADKILIKQSKDVI
+327 ADKILINQSKDVI
-340 QSFKLRAE
+340 QAFKLRAE

-370 RANAGKNN
+370 RANASKNN

-401 KQYKDKVGMFYTDA
+401 TQYKDKIGMFYTDA

-420 MEASAAR
+420 MEASASR

-445 RLAATTEKLN
+445 RLSATTEKLN
-455 NVLTGSTNNNNN
+455 NVLTGSTNNNKGIELK
-467 TGGGS
+467 TEA
-472 STGTKTDITENI
+472 KTDIDI
-484 LPKANKVNKQI
+484 LPKDNKVNKQI
-495 DDWFKAYDKKIA
+495 DDWFNAYDKKIA
-507 TKTKEASE
+507 AKTKESAE
-515 MNYNVVG
+515 MNKGVA
-522 PSINILSSPQQI
+522 NIDILNSPQQI
-534 QGAENAIQQAL
+534 QETQNAIQQAL
-545 QVDDIKF
+545 QVDDVEY

-558 ESMQEAADEAVQSL
+558 DSMKAAADEAAKSL
-572 NRLSEAMAIAGQ
+572 DRLAEAMAIAGQ
-584 KRAKF
+584 QRARF

-594 TKGVK
+594 TKGVE
-599 EMDKQLAKLTEDYN
+599 EMDKQLETLTEDYN
-613 KQSKEVDKYTK
+613 KQSEEVGKYVK
-624 RSEQIDKLS
+624 RSEEVKNLS
-633 SAFGS
+633 DSFKS
-638 VGNKVGELG
+638 VGDSVGQLG
-647 GLFSQLGD
+647 GLFSALGD

-660 GVKAMGII
+660 GMKTMGII
-668 AEAVATMA
+668 AETLATMA
-676 LSFARA
+676 LSFAKA
-682 LKSCGSWYEWLVFG
+682 LKSCTTWYEWVAFG
-696 VTGMTQLASMVSQ
+696 ITGMTQLVSMVSQ

-722 IIPGN
+722 IVPGN

-763 GIASSKIELTGKIRG
+763 GISSSKIELTGKIRG

-792 SKSGQSI
+792 AKSGQSI

>member
-45 LSQFGSLRKQLRSA
+45 LSQFGSLRKQLRGA
-59 KEEAFNL
+59 KQEAFNL

-73 SKTEKDSEIGQQ
+73 SKTEKDSELGQQ

-93 IEKAAELED
+93 IEKAAELQD
-102 VMSDTNDA
+102 VMGDTQDA
-110 IRKAASDTAGLD
+110 IKNAASDTAGLD

-136 AYIGVLGKVTGSEE
+136 AYIGVLAKMTGNEE
-150 ALKNVLSSLAI
+150 ALKNALSSLAI

-200 SAAAANASTI
+200 SAAAANASSI

-223 FIAIAGAILSIGK
+223 FIAIAATVLAIGK
-236 VIIDYIIGANKA
+236 AIVDYATGANKA
-248 AKESEKLNKE
+248 TKEAEKLNKE

-267 DLSTVYNS
+267 DLSTAYNS
-275 SYASSLG
+275 NYASSLG

-340 QSFKLRAE
+340 QAFKLRAE

-370 RANAGKNN
+370 RANASKNN

-427 NIQKYTQDIDA
+427 NIKKYTQDIDA

-455 NVLTGSTNNNNN
+455 NVLTGSTNTN

-472 STGTKTDITENI
+472 STVTKKDITENI
-484 LPKANKVNKQI
+484 FPKANKVNKQI
-495 DDWFKAYDKKIA
+495 DDWFKEYDKKIEA
-507 TKTKEASE
+507 KTKEASE

-522 PSINILSSPQQI
+522 PSINILTSPQDI
-534 QGAENAIQQAL
+534 QGTENAIQQAL
-545 QVDDIKF
+545 QVDDVEF

-558 ESMQEAADEAVQSL
+558 EAMQEAADEAVQSL
-572 NRLSEAMAIAGQ
+572 DRLAEAMAIAGQ
-584 KRAKF
+584 QRAKF
-589 LAAGD
+589 MAAGD
-594 TKGVK
+594 TKGVE
-599 EMDKQLAKLTEDYN
+599 EMDKQLKKLTEDYN
-613 KQSKEVDKYTK
+613 EQSEKVDEYAK
-624 RSEQIDKLS
+624 RSEKIGKLTA
-633 SAFGS
+633 AFSS

-647 GLFSQLGD
+647 SLFSQLGD

-660 GVKAMGII
+660 GIKAMGII

-676 LSFARA
+676 LSFAKA
-682 LKSCGSWYEWLVFG
+682 LKSCGSWYEWLIFG

-778 KDLLLVQKNYNTIG
+778 KDLLLAQKNYNTIG
-792 SKSGQSI
+792 AKSGQSI